1 MCGFVLLVFNFGSF
15 AYAGGSPFEDFKTF
29 GMLANQGKYSEASKY
44 LSRDAIS
51 FLQSPPALA
60 QGGLKQYMDDIT
72 KNGTVTNIKLLR
84 ELVRG
89 EGATVFVNTYFKDG
103 TVEKNEAINLINE
116 AGKWKLSIK

>member
-60 QGGLKQYMDDIT
+60 QEGSEKTAMNGDDIT
-72 KNGTVTNIKLLR
+72 K
-84 ELVRG
+84 
-89 EGATVFVNTYFKDG
+89 
-103 TVEKNEAINLINE
+103 
-116 AGKWKLSIK
+116 KWHGH